1 MQRDQAN
8 HEKDEMLK
16 QLKEIEKSNTNK
28 SGALVIKKAYED
40 LQRVHKED
48 NQKFQDQQ
56 RELEAAQNQI

>member
-28 SGALVIKKAYED
+28 SGVLVIKKAYED
-40 LQRVHKED
+40 LQKVHKED
-48 NQKFQDQQ
+48 SKKFQDQQ